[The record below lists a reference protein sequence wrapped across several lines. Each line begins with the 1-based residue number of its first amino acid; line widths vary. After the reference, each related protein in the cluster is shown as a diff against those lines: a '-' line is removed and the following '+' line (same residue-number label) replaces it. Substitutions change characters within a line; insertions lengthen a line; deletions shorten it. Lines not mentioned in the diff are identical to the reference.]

1 MLHEASSQMPGV
13 IGIQIQGMQDGQP
26 MFSSMFGMPPPRPGQ
41 APVPPRTAGT
51 GAQEQPS
58 QASTGGDQNYSTM
71 LRDFLQTA
79 STVCVKKQCVK

>member
-1 MLHEASSQMPGV
+1 MPGV

-58 QASTGGDQNYSTM
+58 QASTGGDQNYATM

-79 STVCVKKQCVK
+79 STVCVQKQCVK

>member
-41 APVPPRTAGT
+41 APVPPRTAEG
-51 GAQEQPS
+51 E
-58 QASTGGDQNYSTM
+58 QNYATM
-71 LRDFLQTA
+71 LRDLLQTA
-79 STVCVKKQCVK
+79 STVRVQKQCVK